1 MGTTIN
7 IPRQGGNA
15 DFGALQVAL
24 EPSHSLTR
32 FIVADNNGKFYY
44 STASAGG
51 GGSGSVT
58 NVSVVTANGFAGTV
72 TSPTIS
78 PAITI
83 QTTISGLIKGDGTAI
98 SAATAGTDYISSTVG
113 TASWAQNVIT
123 ASRALQANTASY
135 IFLAASSSYA
145 LTASYSLTFHALF
158 LSLIS
163 HVSLNGSKIMVA
175 TFLLF
180 KKVLVTSFSFF
191 LQT

>member
-32 FIVADNNGKFYY
+32 YIVADNSGKFYY

-83 QTTISGLIKGDGTAI
+83 
-98 SAATAGTDYISSTVG
+98 V
-113 TASWAQNVIT
+113 
-123 ASRALQANTASY
+123 
-135 IFLAASSSYA
+135 
-145 LTASYSLTFHALF
+145 
-158 LSLIS
+158 
-163 HVSLNGSKIMVA
+163 
-175 TFLLF
+175 
-180 KKVLVTSFSFF
+180 
-191 LQT
+191 